1 MKANLDIENSKTQEV
16 ITILLPVLE
25 FEETGH
31 IIFDI
36 SKVNDKEKE
45 LILDAIN
52 PELGYTDI
60 EMFFIDDDDV
70 PYFGPDYNYSISD
83 NKLILDY
90 KYDKRKHVLKKKNED
105 WTFMFEE
112 EVNKILKEFLKQS
125 NDYLLV
131 YYDNGVKYKVLDYNP
146 DKDIFMYINSP
157 GGVITSGMAI
167 YDTMQYIKPDVAT
180 LCIGQ
185 ACSMGSF
192 LLAGGAKGKRYAL
205 PNARI
210 MIHQPLGGFQGQATD
225 IEIQAAEIIRI
236 KKSLK

>member
-1 MKANLDIENSKTQEV
+1 MKAYLDIENSKTQKV

-25 FEETGH
+25 YKENER

-36 SKVNDKEKE
+36 SKVNNKEKE

-70 PYFGPDYNYSISD
+70 PYFGPDYEYSISD

-90 KYDKRKHVLKKKNED
+90 KYDKRKHVLEKKNED

-112 EVNKILKEFLKQS
+112 EFNKILEEFLKQS

-131 YYDNGVKYKVLDYNP
+131 YCDNGVKYKVLDCNP
-146 DKDIFMYINSP
+146 DKDIFMKLFFEDGYNAVALFKKNINEFSTTLRDN
-157 GGVITSGMAI
+157 ITFIDS
-167 YDTMQYIKPDVAT
+167 YVEDESV
-180 LCIGQ
+180 
-185 ACSMGSF
+185 F
-192 LLAGGAKGKRYAL
+192 AK
-205 PNARI
+205 
-210 MIHQPLGGFQGQATD
+210 
-225 IEIQAAEIIRI
+225 
-236 KKSLK
+236 

>member
-25 FEETGH
+25 FKENGH

-52 PELGYTDI
+52 PEFGYTDI
-60 EMFFIDDDDV
+60 EMLFIDDDDV
-70 PYFGPDYNYSISD
+70 PYFGPDYDYSISD

-90 KYDKRKHVLKKKNED
+90 KYDKRKHVLEKKNED

-112 EVNKILKEFLKQS
+112 DINKILEEFLKQS

-146 DKDIFMYINSP
+146 DKDIFMKLFFEEGYNAVALFRKNINELSTILRDN
-157 GGVITSGMAI
+157 ITFIDS
-167 YDTMQYIKPDVAT
+167 YVEDESV
-180 LCIGQ
+180 
-185 ACSMGSF
+185 F
-192 LLAGGAKGKRYAL
+192 AK
-205 PNARI
+205 
-210 MIHQPLGGFQGQATD
+210 
-225 IEIQAAEIIRI
+225 
-236 KKSLK
+236 

>member
-1 MKANLDIENSKTQEV
+1 MKAYLDVENSKTQKV

-25 FEETGH
+25 YKENER

-36 SKVNDKEKE
+36 SKVNNKEKR

-60 EMFFIDDDDV
+60 EMFFIGDDDV
-70 PYFGPDYNYSISD
+70 PYFGPDYDYKVSG

-90 KYDKRKHVLKKKNED
+90 KYDKRKHVLEKKNKD

-112 EVNKILKEFLKQS
+112 KFNKILEEFLKQS

-146 DKDIFMYINSP
+146 DKDIFMKLFFEEGYNAVALFKKNINEFSTTLRDN
-157 GGVITSGMAI
+157 ITFIDS
-167 YDTMQYIKPDVAT
+167 YVEDESV
-180 LCIGQ
+180 
-185 ACSMGSF
+185 F
-192 LLAGGAKGKRYAL
+192 AK
-205 PNARI
+205 
-210 MIHQPLGGFQGQATD
+210 
-225 IEIQAAEIIRI
+225 
-236 KKSLK
+236 

>member
-25 FEETGH
+25 FKENGH

-52 PELGYTDI
+52 PEFGYTDI

-70 PYFGPDYNYSISD
+70 PYFGPDYDYSISD

-90 KYDKRKHVLKKKNED
+90 KYDKRKHVLEKKNED

-112 EVNKILKEFLKQS
+112 DINKILEEFLKQS

-146 DKDIFMYINSP
+146 DKAIFMKLFFEEGYNAVALFKKNIIGLSTILRDNITFIDSYVEDESVFAKWKGSYYLSP
-157 GGVITSGMAI
+157 SSSIVLMNTA
-167 YDTMQYIKPDVAT
+167 
-180 LCIGQ
+180 
-185 ACSMGSF
+185 
-192 LLAGGAKGKRYAL
+192 
-205 PNARI
+205 
-210 MIHQPLGGFQGQATD
+210 
-225 IEIQAAEIIRI
+225 
-236 KKSLK
+236 

>member
-1 MKANLDIENSKTQEV
+1 MKAYLDVENSKTQKV

-25 FEETGH
+25 YKENER

-36 SKVNDKEKE
+36 SKVNNKEKE

-70 PYFGPDYNYSISD
+70 PYFGPDYDYKVSD

-90 KYDKRKHVLKKKNED
+90 KYDKRKHVLEKKNKD

-112 EVNKILKEFLKQS
+112 EFNKILEEFLKQS

-146 DKDIFMYINSP
+146 DKDIFMKLFFEEGYNAVALFKKNINRLSTILRDN
-157 GGVITSGMAI
+157 ITFIDS
-167 YDTMQYIKPDVAT
+167 YVEDESV
-180 LCIGQ
+180 
-185 ACSMGSF
+185 F
-192 LLAGGAKGKRYAL
+192 AK
-205 PNARI
+205 
-210 MIHQPLGGFQGQATD
+210 
-225 IEIQAAEIIRI
+225 
-236 KKSLK
+236 

>member
-1 MKANLDIENSKTQEV
+1 MKAYLDIENSKTQKV

-25 FEETGH
+25 FKENEH

-36 SKVNDKEKE
+36 SKVNNKEKE

-70 PYFGPDYNYSISD
+70 PYFGPDYDFSISD

-90 KYDKRKHVLKKKNED
+90 KYNKKKHVLEKKNKD

-112 EVNKILKEFLKQS
+112 DFNKILEEFLKQS

-146 DKDIFMYINSP
+146 DKDIFMKLFFEEGYNAVALFKKNINEFSTTLRDN
-157 GGVITSGMAI
+157 ITFIDS
-167 YDTMQYIKPDVAT
+167 YVEDESV
-180 LCIGQ
+180 
-185 ACSMGSF
+185 F
-192 LLAGGAKGKRYAL
+192 AK
-205 PNARI
+205 
-210 MIHQPLGGFQGQATD
+210 
-225 IEIQAAEIIRI
+225 
-236 KKSLK
+236 

>member
-1 MKANLDIENSKTQEV
+1 MKAYLDVENSKTQKV

-25 FEETGH
+25 FKENER

-36 SKVNDKEKE
+36 SKVNNKEKE

-70 PYFGPDYNYSISD
+70 PYFGPDYDYKVSD
-83 NKLILDY
+83 NTLILNY
-90 KYDKRKHVLKKKNED
+90 KYNKRKHVLEKKNED

-112 EVNKILKEFLKQS
+112 DFNKILEEFLKQS

-146 DKDIFMYINSP
+146 DKDIFMKLFFEEGYNAVALFKKNINEFSTTLRDN
-157 GGVITSGMAI
+157 ITFIDS
-167 YDTMQYIKPDVAT
+167 YVEDESV
-180 LCIGQ
+180 
-185 ACSMGSF
+185 F
-192 LLAGGAKGKRYAL
+192 AK
-205 PNARI
+205 
-210 MIHQPLGGFQGQATD
+210 
-225 IEIQAAEIIRI
+225 
-236 KKSLK
+236 

>member
-1 MKANLDIENSKTQEV
+1 MKTYLDIENSKTQEV

-25 FEETGH
+25 FKEYKR

-36 SKVNDKEKE
+36 SKVNNKEKE

-70 PYFGPDYNYSISD
+70 PYFGPDYDYSISD
-83 NKLILDY
+83 NTLIFDY
-90 KYDKRKHVLKKKNED
+90 KYDKKKHVLEKKNED

-112 EVNKILKEFLKQS
+112 EFNKILEEFLKQS

-146 DKDIFMYINSP
+146 DKDIFMKLFFEEGYNAVALFKKNINELSTTLRDN
-157 GGVITSGMAI
+157 ITFIDS
-167 YDTMQYIKPDVAT
+167 YVEDESV
-180 LCIGQ
+180 
-185 ACSMGSF
+185 F
-192 LLAGGAKGKRYAL
+192 AK
-205 PNARI
+205 
-210 MIHQPLGGFQGQATD
+210 
-225 IEIQAAEIIRI
+225 
-236 KKSLK
+236 

>member
-1 MKANLDIENSKTQEV
+1 MKAYLDVENSKTQKV

-25 FEETGH
+25 YKENER

-36 SKVNDKEKE
+36 SKVNNKEKE

-70 PYFGPDYNYSISD
+70 PYFGPDYDYKVSD

-90 KYDKRKHVLKKKNED
+90 KYDKRKHVLEKKNKD
-105 WTFMFEE
+105 WTFIFEE
-112 EVNKILKEFLKQS
+112 EFNKILEEFLKQS

-146 DKDIFMYINSP
+146 DKDIFMKLFFEDGYNAVALFKKNINEFSTTLRDN
-157 GGVITSGMAI
+157 ITFIDS
-167 YDTMQYIKPDVAT
+167 YVEDESV
-180 LCIGQ
+180 
-185 ACSMGSF
+185 F
-192 LLAGGAKGKRYAL
+192 AK
-205 PNARI
+205 
-210 MIHQPLGGFQGQATD
+210 
-225 IEIQAAEIIRI
+225 
-236 KKSLK
+236 

>member
-1 MKANLDIENSKTQEV
+1 MKAYLDIENSKTQKV

-25 FEETGH
+25 FKENER

-70 PYFGPDYNYSISD
+70 PYFGPDYDYSISD
-83 NKLILDY
+83 NKLILDC
-90 KYDKRKHVLKKKNED
+90 KYDKKKHVLEKKNED

-112 EVNKILKEFLKQS
+112 EFNKILEEFLKQS

-146 DKDIFMYINSP
+146 DKDIFMKLFFEDGYNAVALFKKNINEFSTTLRDN
-157 GGVITSGMAI
+157 ITFIDS
-167 YDTMQYIKPDVAT
+167 YVEDESV
-180 LCIGQ
+180 
-185 ACSMGSF
+185 F
-192 LLAGGAKGKRYAL
+192 AK
-205 PNARI
+205 
-210 MIHQPLGGFQGQATD
+210 
-225 IEIQAAEIIRI
+225 
-236 KKSLK
+236 

>member
-1 MKANLDIENSKTQEV
+1 MKTYLDIENSKTQEV

-25 FEETGH
+25 FKEYKR

-36 SKVNDKEKE
+36 SKVNNKEKE

-70 PYFGPDYNYSISD
+70 PYFGPDYDYSISD
-83 NKLILDY
+83 NTLIFDY
-90 KYDKRKHVLKKKNED
+90 KYDKKKHVLEKKNED

-112 EVNKILKEFLKQS
+112 EFNKILEEFLKQS

-146 DKDIFMYINSP
+146 DKDIFMKLFFEDGYNAVALFKKNINEFSTTLRDN
-157 GGVITSGMAI
+157 ITFIDS
-167 YDTMQYIKPDVAT
+167 YVEDESV
-180 LCIGQ
+180 
-185 ACSMGSF
+185 F
-192 LLAGGAKGKRYAL
+192 AK
-205 PNARI
+205 
-210 MIHQPLGGFQGQATD
+210 
-225 IEIQAAEIIRI
+225 
-236 KKSLK
+236 

>member
-1 MKANLDIENSKTQEV
+1 MKAYLDVENSKTQKV

-25 FEETGH
+25 YKENER

-36 SKVNDKEKE
+36 SKVNNKEKE

-70 PYFGPDYNYSISD
+70 PYFGPDYDYKVSD

-90 KYDKRKHVLKKKNED
+90 KYDKRKHVLEKKNKD

-112 EVNKILKEFLKQS
+112 EFNKILEEFLKQS

-146 DKDIFMYINSP
+146 GKDIFMKLFFEDGYNAVALFKKNINEFSTTLRDN
-157 GGVITSGMAI
+157 ITFIDS
-167 YDTMQYIKPDVAT
+167 YVEDESV
-180 LCIGQ
+180 
-185 ACSMGSF
+185 F
-192 LLAGGAKGKRYAL
+192 AK
-205 PNARI
+205 
-210 MIHQPLGGFQGQATD
+210 
-225 IEIQAAEIIRI
+225 
-236 KKSLK
+236 

>member
-25 FEETGH
+25 FEENGH

-45 LILDAIN
+45 LILDVIN
-52 PELGYTDI
+52 PKLAYTDI

-70 PYFGPDYNYSISD
+70 PYFGPDYDYSISD

-90 KYDKRKHVLKKKNED
+90 KYDKRKHVLEKKNED

-112 EVNKILKEFLKQS
+112 EFNKILEEFLKQS

-146 DKDIFMYINSP
+146 DKDIFMKLFFEEGYNAVALFKKNINRLSTILRDNINFIDSY
-157 GGVITSGMAI
+157 VEDES
-167 YDTMQYIKPDVAT
+167 V
-180 LCIGQ
+180 
-185 ACSMGSF
+185 F
-192 LLAGGAKGKRYAL
+192 AK
-205 PNARI
+205 
-210 MIHQPLGGFQGQATD
+210 
-225 IEIQAAEIIRI
+225 
-236 KKSLK
+236 

>member
-25 FEETGH
+25 FEENGH

-52 PELGYTDI
+52 PKLAYTDI

-70 PYFGPDYNYSISD
+70 PYFGPDYDYSISD

-90 KYDKRKHVLKKKNED
+90 KYDKRKHVLEKKNED

-112 EVNKILKEFLKQS
+112 EFNKILEEFLKQS

-131 YYDNGVKYKVLDYNP
+131 FYDNGVKYKVLDYNP
-146 DKDIFMYINSP
+146 DKDIFMKLFFEEGYNAVALFKKNINGLSTILRDN
-157 GGVITSGMAI
+157 ITFIDS
-167 YDTMQYIKPDVAT
+167 YVEDESV
-180 LCIGQ
+180 
-185 ACSMGSF
+185 F
-192 LLAGGAKGKRYAL
+192 AK
-205 PNARI
+205 
-210 MIHQPLGGFQGQATD
+210 
-225 IEIQAAEIIRI
+225 
-236 KKSLK
+236 

>member
-25 FEETGH
+25 FEENGH

-52 PELGYTDI
+52 PEFGYTDI

-70 PYFGPDYNYSISD
+70 PYFGPDYDYSISD
-83 NKLILDY
+83 NKLILDC
-90 KYDKRKHVLKKKNED
+90 KYDKRKHLLEKKNED

-112 EVNKILKEFLKQS
+112 DINKILEEFLKQS

-131 YYDNGVKYKVLDYNP
+131 FYDNGVKYKVLDYNP
-146 DKDIFMYINSP
+146 DKDIFMKLFFEEGYNAVALFKKNINGLSTILRDNIIFIDSY
-157 GGVITSGMAI
+157 VEDES
-167 YDTMQYIKPDVAT
+167 V
-180 LCIGQ
+180 
-185 ACSMGSF
+185 F
-192 LLAGGAKGKRYAL
+192 AK
-205 PNARI
+205 
-210 MIHQPLGGFQGQATD
+210 
-225 IEIQAAEIIRI
+225 
-236 KKSLK
+236 

>member
-25 FEETGH
+25 FEENGH

-70 PYFGPDYNYSISD
+70 PYFGPDYDYSISD

-112 EVNKILKEFLKQS
+112 EFNKILEEFLKQS

-146 DKDIFMYINSP
+146 DKDIFMKLFFEEGYNAVALFKKNINRLSTILRDN
-157 GGVITSGMAI
+157 ITFIDS
-167 YDTMQYIKPDVAT
+167 YVEDESV
-180 LCIGQ
+180 
-185 ACSMGSF
+185 F
-192 LLAGGAKGKRYAL
+192 AK
-205 PNARI
+205 
-210 MIHQPLGGFQGQATD
+210 
-225 IEIQAAEIIRI
+225 
-236 KKSLK
+236 

>member
-1 MKANLDIENSKTQEV
+1 MKAYLDIENSKTQKV

-25 FEETGH
+25 FKENEH

-36 SKVNDKEKE
+36 SKVNNKEKE

-70 PYFGPDYNYSISD
+70 PYFGPDYDFSISD

-90 KYDKRKHVLKKKNED
+90 KYDKKKHVLEKKNKD

-112 EVNKILKEFLKQS
+112 DFNKILEEFLKQS

-146 DKDIFMYINSP
+146 DKDIFMKLFFEDGYNAVALFKKNINEFSTTLRDN
-157 GGVITSGMAI
+157 ITFIDS
-167 YDTMQYIKPDVAT
+167 YVEDV
-180 LCIGQ
+180 
-185 ACSMGSF
+185 SVF
-192 LLAGGAKGKRYAL
+192 AK
-205 PNARI
+205 
-210 MIHQPLGGFQGQATD
+210 
-225 IEIQAAEIIRI
+225 
-236 KKSLK
+236 

>member
-1 MKANLDIENSKTQEV
+1 MKAYLDVENSKTQKV

-25 FEETGH
+25 YKENER

-36 SKVNDKEKE
+36 SKVNNKEKE

-52 PELGYTDI
+52 PELSYTDI

-70 PYFGPDYNYSISD
+70 PYFGPDYDYKVSD

-90 KYDKRKHVLKKKNED
+90 KYDKRKHVLEKKNKD

-112 EVNKILKEFLKQS
+112 EFNKILEEFLKQS

-146 DKDIFMYINSP
+146 DKDIFMKLFFEDGYNAVALFKKNINEFSTTLRDN
-157 GGVITSGMAI
+157 ITFIDS
-167 YDTMQYIKPDVAT
+167 YVEDESV
-180 LCIGQ
+180 
-185 ACSMGSF
+185 F
-192 LLAGGAKGKRYAL
+192 AK
-205 PNARI
+205 
-210 MIHQPLGGFQGQATD
+210 
-225 IEIQAAEIIRI
+225 
-236 KKSLK
+236 

>member
-1 MKANLDIENSKTQEV
+1 MKAYLDIENSKTQEV

-25 FEETGH
+25 FEENGH

-70 PYFGPDYNYSISD
+70 PYFGPDYDYSISD

-90 KYDKRKHVLKKKNED
+90 KYDKRKHVLEKKNDD

-112 EVNKILKEFLKQS
+112 EFNKILEEFLKQS

-146 DKDIFMYINSP
+146 DKDIFMKLFFEEGYNAVALFKKNINRLSTILRDN
-157 GGVITSGMAI
+157 ITFIDS
-167 YDTMQYIKPDVAT
+167 YVEDESV
-180 LCIGQ
+180 
-185 ACSMGSF
+185 F
-192 LLAGGAKGKRYAL
+192 AK
-205 PNARI
+205 
-210 MIHQPLGGFQGQATD
+210 
-225 IEIQAAEIIRI
+225 
-236 KKSLK
+236 

>member
-1 MKANLDIENSKTQEV
+1 MKAYLDIENSKTQEV

-25 FEETGH
+25 FEENGH

-36 SKVNDKEKE
+36 SKVNDKEKK

-52 PELGYTDI
+52 PKLGYTDI

-70 PYFGPDYNYSISD
+70 PYFGPDYDYSISD

-90 KYDKRKHVLKKKNED
+90 KYDKRKHVLEKKNED

-112 EVNKILKEFLKQS
+112 EFNKILEEFLKQS

-146 DKDIFMYINSP
+146 DKDIFMKLFFEEGYNAVALFKKNINRLSTILRDN
-157 GGVITSGMAI
+157 ITFIDS
-167 YDTMQYIKPDVAT
+167 YVEDESV
-180 LCIGQ
+180 
-185 ACSMGSF
+185 F
-192 LLAGGAKGKRYAL
+192 AK
-205 PNARI
+205 
-210 MIHQPLGGFQGQATD
+210 
-225 IEIQAAEIIRI
+225 
-236 KKSLK
+236 

>member
-70 PYFGPDYNYSISD
+70 PYFGPDYDYSISD

-90 KYDKRKHVLKKKNED
+90 KYDKRKHLLEKKNED

-112 EVNKILKEFLKQS
+112 EFNKILEEFLKQS

-146 DKDIFMYINSP
+146 DKDIFMKLFFEEGYNAVALFRKNINELSTILRDN
-157 GGVITSGMAI
+157 ITFIDS
-167 YDTMQYIKPDVAT
+167 YVEDESV
-180 LCIGQ
+180 
-185 ACSMGSF
+185 F
-192 LLAGGAKGKRYAL
+192 AK
-205 PNARI
+205 
-210 MIHQPLGGFQGQATD
+210 
-225 IEIQAAEIIRI
+225 
-236 KKSLK
+236 

>member
-25 FEETGH
+25 FEENGH

-52 PELGYTDI
+52 PKLAYTDI

-70 PYFGPDYNYSISD
+70 PYFGPDYNYKVSG
-83 NKLILDY
+83 NTLILNY
-90 KYDKRKHVLKKKNED
+90 KYDKRKNVLEKKNED

-112 EVNKILKEFLKQS
+112 EFNKILEEFLKQS

-146 DKDIFMYINSP
+146 DKDIFMKLFFEEGYNAVALFKKNINELSTTLRDN
-157 GGVITSGMAI
+157 ITFIDS
-167 YDTMQYIKPDVAT
+167 YVEDESV
-180 LCIGQ
+180 
-185 ACSMGSF
+185 F
-192 LLAGGAKGKRYAL
+192 AK
-205 PNARI
+205 
-210 MIHQPLGGFQGQATD
+210 
-225 IEIQAAEIIRI
+225 
-236 KKSLK
+236 

>member
-70 PYFGPDYNYSISD
+70 PYFGPDYDYSISD

-90 KYDKRKHVLKKKNED
+90 KYDKRKHVLEKKNED

-112 EVNKILKEFLKQS
+112 EFNKILKEFLKQS

-146 DKDIFMYINSP
+146 DKDIFMKLFFEEGYNAVALFKKNINSLSTILRDN
-157 GGVITSGMAI
+157 ITFIDS
-167 YDTMQYIKPDVAT
+167 YVEDESV
-180 LCIGQ
+180 
-185 ACSMGSF
+185 F
-192 LLAGGAKGKRYAL
+192 AK
-205 PNARI
+205 
-210 MIHQPLGGFQGQATD
+210 
-225 IEIQAAEIIRI
+225 
-236 KKSLK
+236 

>member
-25 FEETGH
+25 FEENGH
-31 IIFDI
+31 IIFEI

-70 PYFGPDYNYSISD
+70 PYFGPDYEYSISD

-90 KYDKRKHVLKKKNED
+90 KYNKRKHVLEKKNED

-112 EVNKILKEFLKQS
+112 DFNKILEEFLKQS

-146 DKDIFMYINSP
+146 DKDIFMELFFKEGYNAVALFKKNINRLSTILRDN
-157 GGVITSGMAI
+157 ITFIDSYVEDESA
-167 YDTMQYIKPDVAT
+167 
-180 LCIGQ
+180 
-185 ACSMGSF
+185 F
-192 LLAGGAKGKRYAL
+192 AK
-205 PNARI
+205 
-210 MIHQPLGGFQGQATD
+210 
-225 IEIQAAEIIRI
+225 
-236 KKSLK
+236 

>member
-25 FEETGH
+25 FKENGH

-52 PELGYTDI
+52 PEFGYTDI

-70 PYFGPDYNYSISD
+70 PYFGPDYDYSISD

-90 KYDKRKHVLKKKNED
+90 KYDKRKHVLEKKNED

-112 EVNKILKEFLKQS
+112 DINKILEEFLKQS

-146 DKDIFMYINSP
+146 DKAIFMKLFFEEGYNAVALFKKNIIGLSTILRDN
-157 GGVITSGMAI
+157 ITFIDS
-167 YDTMQYIKPDVAT
+167 YVEDESV
-180 LCIGQ
+180 
-185 ACSMGSF
+185 F
-192 LLAGGAKGKRYAL
+192 AK
-205 PNARI
+205 
-210 MIHQPLGGFQGQATD
+210 
-225 IEIQAAEIIRI
+225 
-236 KKSLK
+236 

>member
-1 MKANLDIENSKTQEV
+1 MKAYLDVENSKTQKV

-25 FEETGH
+25 YKENER

-36 SKVNDKEKE
+36 SKVNNKEKE

-70 PYFGPDYNYSISD
+70 PYFGPDYDYKVSD
-83 NKLILDY
+83 NTLILDY
-90 KYDKRKHVLKKKNED
+90 KYNKKKHVLEKKNED

-112 EVNKILKEFLKQS
+112 EFNKILEEFLKQS

-146 DKDIFMYINSP
+146 DKDIFMKLFFEEGYNAVALFRKNINELSTILRDN
-157 GGVITSGMAI
+157 ITFIDS
-167 YDTMQYIKPDVAT
+167 YVEDESV
-180 LCIGQ
+180 
-185 ACSMGSF
+185 F
-192 LLAGGAKGKRYAL
+192 AK
-205 PNARI
+205 
-210 MIHQPLGGFQGQATD
+210 
-225 IEIQAAEIIRI
+225 
-236 KKSLK
+236 

>member
-70 PYFGPDYNYSISD
+70 PYFGPDYDYSISD

-90 KYDKRKHVLKKKNED
+90 KYDKKKHVLKKKNKD

-112 EVNKILKEFLKQS
+112 EFNKILEEFLKQS

-146 DKDIFMYINSP
+146 DKDIFMKLFFEEGYNAVALFKKNINEFSTTLRDN
-157 GGVITSGMAI
+157 ITFIDS
-167 YDTMQYIKPDVAT
+167 YVEDESV
-180 LCIGQ
+180 
-185 ACSMGSF
+185 F
-192 LLAGGAKGKRYAL
+192 AK
-205 PNARI
+205 
-210 MIHQPLGGFQGQATD
+210 
-225 IEIQAAEIIRI
+225 
-236 KKSLK
+236 

>member
-1 MKANLDIENSKTQEV
+1 MKTYLDIENSKTQEV

-25 FEETGH
+25 FKEYKR

-36 SKVNDKEKE
+36 SKVNNKEKE

-70 PYFGPDYNYSISD
+70 PYFGPDYDYSISD
-83 NKLILDY
+83 NTLIFDY
-90 KYDKRKHVLKKKNED
+90 KYDKKKHVLEKKNED

-112 EVNKILKEFLKQS
+112 DFNKILEEFLKQS

-146 DKDIFMYINSP
+146 DKDIFMKLFFEEGYNAVALFKKNINELSTTLRDN
-157 GGVITSGMAI
+157 ITFIDS
-167 YDTMQYIKPDVAT
+167 YVEDENV
-180 LCIGQ
+180 
-185 ACSMGSF
+185 F
-192 LLAGGAKGKRYAL
+192 AK
-205 PNARI
+205 
-210 MIHQPLGGFQGQATD
+210 
-225 IEIQAAEIIRI
+225 
-236 KKSLK
+236 

>member
-1 MKANLDIENSKTQEV
+1 MKAYLDIENSKTQEV

-25 FEETGH
+25 FEENGH

-36 SKVNDKEKE
+36 SKVNDKEKK

-52 PELGYTDI
+52 PKLGYTDI

-70 PYFGPDYNYSISD
+70 PYFGPDYDYSISD

-90 KYDKRKHVLKKKNED
+90 KYDKRKHVLEKKNED

-112 EVNKILKEFLKQS
+112 EFNKILEKFLKQS

-146 DKDIFMYINSP
+146 DKDIFMKLFFEEGYNAVALFKKNINGLSTILRDN
-157 GGVITSGMAI
+157 ITFIDS
-167 YDTMQYIKPDVAT
+167 YVEDESV
-180 LCIGQ
+180 
-185 ACSMGSF
+185 F
-192 LLAGGAKGKRYAL
+192 AK
-205 PNARI
+205 
-210 MIHQPLGGFQGQATD
+210 
-225 IEIQAAEIIRI
+225 
-236 KKSLK
+236 

>member
-1 MKANLDIENSKTQEV
+1 MKAYLDIENSKTQEV

-25 FEETGH
+25 FEENGH

-36 SKVNDKEKE
+36 SKVNDKEKK

-52 PELGYTDI
+52 PKLGYTDI

-70 PYFGPDYNYSISD
+70 PYFGPDYDYSISD

-90 KYDKRKHVLKKKNED
+90 KYDKRKHVLEKKNED

-112 EVNKILKEFLKQS
+112 EFNKILEEFLKQS

-146 DKDIFMYINSP
+146 DKDIFMELFFEEGYNAVALFKKNINGLSTILRDN
-157 GGVITSGMAI
+157 ITFIDS
-167 YDTMQYIKPDVAT
+167 YVEDESV
-180 LCIGQ
+180 
-185 ACSMGSF
+185 F
-192 LLAGGAKGKRYAL
+192 AK
-205 PNARI
+205 
-210 MIHQPLGGFQGQATD
+210 
-225 IEIQAAEIIRI
+225 
-236 KKSLK
+236 

>member
-1 MKANLDIENSKTQEV
+1 MKTYLDIENSKTQEV

-25 FEETGH
+25 FKEYKR

-36 SKVNDKEKE
+36 SKVNNKEKE

-70 PYFGPDYNYSISD
+70 PYFGPDYDYSISD
-83 NKLILDY
+83 NTLILDY
-90 KYDKRKHVLKKKNED
+90 KYDKKKHVLEKKNED

-112 EVNKILKEFLKQS
+112 DFNKILEEFLKQS

-146 DKDIFMYINSP
+146 DKDIFMKLFFEEGYNAVALFKKNINELSTTLRDN
-157 GGVITSGMAI
+157 ITFIDS
-167 YDTMQYIKPDVAT
+167 YVEDESV
-180 LCIGQ
+180 
-185 ACSMGSF
+185 F
-192 LLAGGAKGKRYAL
+192 AK
-205 PNARI
+205 
-210 MIHQPLGGFQGQATD
+210 
-225 IEIQAAEIIRI
+225 
-236 KKSLK
+236 

>member
-25 FEETGH
+25 FEENGY
-31 IIFDI
+31 IVFDI

-70 PYFGPDYNYSISD
+70 PYFGPDYDYSISD
-83 NKLILDY
+83 NKLILDC
-90 KYDKRKHVLKKKNED
+90 KYDKRKHLLEKKNED

-112 EVNKILKEFLKQS
+112 EFNKILEEFLKQS

-146 DKDIFMYINSP
+146 DKDIFMKLFFEEGYNAVALFKKNINRLSTILRDN
-157 GGVITSGMAI
+157 ITFIDS
-167 YDTMQYIKPDVAT
+167 YVEDESV
-180 LCIGQ
+180 
-185 ACSMGSF
+185 F
-192 LLAGGAKGKRYAL
+192 AK
-205 PNARI
+205 
-210 MIHQPLGGFQGQATD
+210 
-225 IEIQAAEIIRI
+225 
-236 KKSLK
+236 

>member
-1 MKANLDIENSKTQEV
+1 MKAYLDIENSKTQEV

-70 PYFGPDYNYSISD
+70 PYFGPDYDYSISD

-90 KYDKRKHVLKKKNED
+90 KYDKRKHVLKKKNDD
-105 WTFMFEE
+105 WTYMFEE
-112 EVNKILKEFLKQS
+112 EFSKILEEFLKQS

-146 DKDIFMYINSP
+146 DKDIFMKLFFEEEYNAVALFKKNINRLSTILRDN
-157 GGVITSGMAI
+157 ITFIDS
-167 YDTMQYIKPDVAT
+167 YVEDESV
-180 LCIGQ
+180 
-185 ACSMGSF
+185 F
-192 LLAGGAKGKRYAL
+192 AK
-205 PNARI
+205 
-210 MIHQPLGGFQGQATD
+210 
-225 IEIQAAEIIRI
+225 
-236 KKSLK
+236 